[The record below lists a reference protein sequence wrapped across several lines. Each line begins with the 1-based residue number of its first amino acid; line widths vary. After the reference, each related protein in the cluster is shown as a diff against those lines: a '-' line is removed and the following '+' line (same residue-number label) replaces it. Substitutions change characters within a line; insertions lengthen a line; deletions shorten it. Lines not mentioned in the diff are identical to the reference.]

1 MLLWV
6 APYSHDNVQ
15 YKQTELFPTITTDNV
30 ISPEKVLC
38 FLLSEPSRYV
48 SYRN

>member
-15 YKQTELFPTITTDNV
+15 YKQTELFLANTTDNA
-30 ISPEKVLC
+30 ITPGNSFVL
-38 FLLSEPSRYV
+38 PA
-48 SYRN
+48 